1 LLEDSKQLVPNQ
13 LQTNPVVI
21 AIVEVAL
28 RGGES
33 YRSFPGNRTRV
44 SFSLII
50 NNIKIYKMDAIDKK
64 SIWMWLRDIQK
75 DKNHVGDGVFD
86 ISDIDFINPNMPWK
100 PSDEQMIE
108 YYNSMKLWVEKYPNF
123 VIAEA
128 YQTEYP
134 LFLSEMPTK
143 VIEYVGS
150 GFNHGSNNIIDNCP
164 KRILICG
171 EDD

>member
-1 LLEDSKQLVPNQ
+1 
-13 LQTNPVVI
+13 
-21 AIVEVAL
+21 
-28 RGGES
+28 
-33 YRSFPGNRTRV
+33 
-44 SFSLII
+44 
-50 NNIKIYKMDAIDKK
+50 MDAIDKK

-75 DKNHVGDGVFD
+75 DKKHVGDGVFD

-100 PSDEQMIE
+100 PSDEQMTE
-108 YYNSMKLWVEKYPNF
+108 YYNSMKVWVEKYPNF